1 MKKLA
6 ECAETMIKLS
16 QEVSAMSRND
26 LGEEIPRYLTV
37 TVTSPTGAKLRGLTE
52 QINKSEQIADGI
64 EILRITPL
72 INIGKRGLP
81 PEFMHQ
87 YVIEISKGSAIS
99 AAPAVISSFLYNRLE
114 GKQVSL
120 EIQGLGVDP
129 DDEAQI
135 RRTSIKKLEKRT
147 SLQLRSREKKIEGV
161 GRVFDGGLSRL

>member
-26 LGEEIPRYLTV
+26 LGAAISRYLTV
-37 TVTSPTGAKLRGLTE
+37 TVTSHSGAKLRDLTE
-52 QINKSEQIADGI
+52 HTNKPEQIAEGI

-81 PEFMHQ
+81 PEFVHQ
-87 YVIEISKGSAIS
+87 YVVEIYKDSAIS
-99 AAPAVISSFLYNRLE
+99 AAPAVLSSFIYNMLK

-129 DDEAQI
+129 DDEGQI
-135 RRTSIKKLEKRT
+135 RRAFIKKLERRS
-147 SLQLRSREKKIEGV
+147 SLQLRSREKK
-161 GRVFDGGLSRL
+161 